1 MRLSPLHKRALYAC
15 LALLWLSG
23 SLWLVF
29 HYFLR
34 LAGEFGDTAHPL
46 EVWLLRLHGLMVF
59 AALVAL
65 GTIITGHGKPAWRV
79 KRQRRSG
86 LTMAGLSLWLS
97 LTGYALYY
105 FVAARDESW
114 LPLLHWGVG
123 LATPLLLAVHLKR
136 KSHARQ
142 RRPLPTTVANMR

>member
-15 LALLWLSG
+15 FALLWLSG

-34 LAGEFGDTAHPL
+34 QPGEFDSTAHPL
-46 EVWLLRLHGLMVF
+46 EIWLLRLHGLMVF
-59 AALVAL
+59 AGLVAL
-65 GTIITGHGKPAWRV
+65 GSVITGHGKPAWRV

-86 LTMAGLSLWLS
+86 LTMAALFLWLS
-97 LTGYALYY
+97 GTGYALYY
-105 FVAARDESW
+105 FAADREESW

-123 LATPLLLAVHLKR
+123 LAMPLLLAAHLKR
-136 KSHARQ
+136 KRHVH
-142 RRPLPTTVANMR
+142 RRSAFNAPATEPR